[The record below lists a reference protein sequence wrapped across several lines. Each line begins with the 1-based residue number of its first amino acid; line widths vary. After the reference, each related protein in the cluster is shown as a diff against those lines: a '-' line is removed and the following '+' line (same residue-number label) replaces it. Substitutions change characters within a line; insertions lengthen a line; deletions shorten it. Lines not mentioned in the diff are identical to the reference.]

1 VAEEPPRQL
10 RRDREVNGQEVNG
23 ERASRAI
30 RSVAAAGL
38 LAAAVGCVSSSDIDG
53 LHKHISAVEKDVDVV
68 AKQSS
73 SKDEVAKLS
82 ERLAK
87 QAETLLRSNADLGT
101 KFDDLTREMQA
112 LAGKLE
118 DANRRLTQL
127 SQQIAESQPHAAS
140 SVAPGPG
147 AAPAAALVAVPAS
160 GSGSGSVAAPGAA
173 AGAAPRGGGIT
184 PADLF
189 AQSTADYQRGRY
201 ELARQGF
208 EDYAEKFPRT
218 DLSDDALYW
227 AGECWS
233 AQKKPREAIAA
244 FDKLFRSYPQ
254 SDKAPAAHLK
264 KGIAHLE
271 LGEKA
276 QAMVELNF
284 VVNQYPGSDEAKSA
298 RQRLKSLGGDSR

>member
-1 VAEEPPRQL
+1 
-10 RRDREVNGQEVNG
+10 VNR

-30 RSVAAAGL
+30 RSVAAAGV
-38 LAAAVGCVSSSDIDG
+38 LAAAVGCVSGSDIDG
-53 LHKHISAVEKDVDVV
+53 LHKHLSTVEKEVDVV

-127 SQQIAESQPHAAS
+127 SQQIAESQAHAGSAPAFAPPTAPAPGGAPAAS
-140 SVAPGPG
+140 SGPGP
-147 AAPAAALVAVPAS
+147 
-160 GSGSGSVAAPGAA
+160 VAAP
-173 AGAAPRGGGIT
+173 GAAPRGGGIT

-189 AQSTADYQRGRY
+189 AQATADYQRGRY
-201 ELARQGF
+201 DLSRQGF
-208 EDYAEKFPRT
+208 EDYVEKFPRT

-284 VVNQYPGSDEAKSA
+284 VVNQFPGSDEAKSA

>member
-1 VAEEPPRQL
+1 MNGEE
-10 RRDREVNGQEVNG
+10 VSG

-30 RSVAAAGL
+30 RCVAAAGF
-38 LAAAVGCVSSSDIDG
+38 LAAAAGCVSGTDIDG
-53 LHKHISAVEKDVDVV
+53 LHKHLSTVEKEIDVV

-73 SKDEVAKLS
+73 SKDEVARLS

-112 LAGKLE
+112 LAGRLE

-127 SQQIAESQPHAAS
+127 SQQIAESQARAATAPAGS
-140 SVAPGPG
+140 FPGSPSGSAPLIAPGPG
-147 AAPAAALVAVPAS
+147 ASSPA
-160 GSGSGSVAAPGAA
+160 GAGPPPT
-173 AGAAPRGGGIT
+173 AGAAPRGGTIT

-189 AQSTADYQRGRY
+189 AQATADYQRGRY
-201 ELARQGF
+201 DLARQGF

-233 AQKKPREAIAA
+233 AQKRPREAIAA
-244 FDKLFRSYPQ
+244 FDRLFRSYPQ

-264 KGIAHLE
+264 KGIAHTE

-284 VVNQYPGSDEAKSA
+284 VVNQFPGSDEAKSA

>member
-1 VAEEPPRQL
+1 MTRQ
-10 RRDREVNGQEVNG
+10 
-23 ERASRAI
+23 RATRAG
-30 RSVAAAGL
+30 RLVLTAGF
-38 LAAAVGCVSSSDIDG
+38 LAAVTGCVSGSDIDG
-53 LHKHISAVEKDVDVV
+53 LHKHLSTVEKEVDVV
-68 AKQSS
+68 SKQSS
-73 SKDEVAKLS
+73 SKEEIAKLS
-82 ERLAK
+82 ETLAK
-87 QAETLLRSNADLGT
+87 QAQTLLRSNADLGT

-127 SQQIAESQPHAAS
+127 SQQIAETQGH
-140 SVAPGPG
+140 
-147 AAPAAALVAVPAS
+147 APAGTVVVPPAPSPAPQAPPTS
-160 GSGSGSVAAPGAA
+160 GAAPGAGG
-173 AGAAPRGGGIT
+173 AGLAPVPAAPRGGSIT

-189 AQSTADYQRGRY
+189 AQATADYQRGRY
-201 ELARQGF
+201 DLARQGF

-233 AQKKPREAIAA
+233 AQKKPREAITS
-244 FDKLFRSYPQ
+244 FDKLFRTYPQ

-284 VVNQYPGSDEAKSA
+284 VVNQFPGSDEAKSA

>member
-1 VAEEPPRQL
+1 
-10 RRDREVNGQEVNG
+10 VNR

-30 RSVAAAGL
+30 RSVAAAGV
-38 LAAAVGCVSSSDIDG
+38 LAAAVGCVSGSDIDG
-53 LHKHISAVEKDVDVV
+53 LHKHLSTVEKEVDVV

-127 SQQIAESQPHAAS
+127 SQQIAESQAHAAS
-140 SVAPGPG
+140 APASAPPTAPAPGG
-147 AAPAAALVAVPAS
+147 APAASAGP
-160 GSGSGSVAAPGAA
+160 GPVAAP
-173 AGAAPRGGGIT
+173 GAAPRGGGIT

-189 AQSTADYQRGRY
+189 AQATADYQRGRY
-201 ELARQGF
+201 DLSRQGF
-208 EDYAEKFPRT
+208 EDYVEKFPRT

-284 VVNQYPGSDEAKSA
+284 VVNQFPGSDEAKSA

>member
-1 VAEEPPRQL
+1 
-10 RRDREVNGQEVNG
+10 VNG

-38 LAAAVGCVSSSDIDG
+38 LAAAAGCVSGSDIDG
-53 LHKHISAVEKDVDVV
+53 LHKHLSTVEKEVDVV

-112 LAGKLE
+112 LAGRLE

-127 SQQIAESQPHAAS
+127 SQQIAESQAHAGAAPAGAVTGGPFAPAS
-140 SVAPGPG
+140 APPTGPGPG
-147 AAPAAALVAVPAS
+147 AASPAGAGPAATTGAV
-160 GSGSGSVAAPGAA
+160 
-173 AGAAPRGGGIT
+173 PRGGTIT

-189 AQSTADYQRGRY
+189 AQATADYQRGRY
-201 ELARQGF
+201 DLARQGF

-233 AQKKPREAIAA
+233 AQKKPREAIAT

-284 VVNQYPGSDEAKSA
+284 VVNQFPGSDEAKSA

>member
-1 VAEEPPRQL
+1 VTRAH
-10 RRDREVNGQEVNG
+10 
-23 ERASRAI
+23 ASRAG
-30 RSVAAAGL
+30 RLALTAGFLAAAAG
-38 LAAAVGCVSSSDIDG
+38 CVSGSDIDG
-53 LHKHISAVEKDVDVV
+53 LHQHLSTVEKKVDSVS
-68 AKQSS
+68 KQSS
-73 SKDEVAKLS
+73 SKEEVAKLN
-82 ERLAK
+82 ETLAK
-87 QAETLLRSNADLGT
+87 QAQTLLRSNADLGT
-101 KFDDLTREMQA
+101 KFDDLTREMQT

-127 SQQIAESQPHAAS
+127 SQQIAETQGHPFAGAVIAPPAAS
-140 SVAPGPG
+140 SPLPQGSPSSGAGPGPG
-147 AAPAAALVAVPAS
+147 
-160 GSGSGSVAAPGAA
+160 GA
-173 AGAAPRGGGIT
+173 GTRGGIT

-189 AQSTADYQRGRY
+189 AQATADYQRGRY
-201 ELARQGF
+201 DLARQGF

-233 AQKKPREAIAA
+233 AQKKPREAIAE
-244 FDKLFRSYPQ
+244 FDKLFRAYPQ

-284 VVNQYPGSDEAKSA
+284 VVNQFPGSDEAKSA
-298 RQRLKSLGGDSR
+298 RQRLKALGGDSR

>member
-1 VAEEPPRQL
+1 
-10 RRDREVNGQEVNG
+10 VNG

-30 RSVAAAGL
+30 RSVAAAGF
-38 LAAAVGCVSSSDIDG
+38 LAAVTGCVSGSDIEG
-53 LHKHISAVEKDVDVV
+53 LHKHLSTVEKEVDAVS
-68 AKQSS
+68 KQSS
-73 SKDEVAKLS
+73 SKEEVAKLN
-82 ERLAK
+82 ETLAK
-87 QAETLLRSNADLGT
+87 QAQTLLRSNADLGT

-127 SQQIAESQPHAAS
+127 SQQIAETQGHPVAGTM
-140 SVAPGPG
+140 VAPSM
-147 AAPAAALVAVPAS
+147 PATAQTPPAS
-160 GSGSGSVAAPGAA
+160 GAALGPGGAGLAA
-173 AGAAPRGGGIT
+173 VPAAPRGGSIT

-189 AQSTADYQRGRY
+189 AQATADYQRGRY
-201 ELARQGF
+201 DLARQGF

-233 AQKKPREAIAA
+233 AQKKPREAIAS
-244 FDKLFRSYPQ
+244 FDKLFRTYPQ

-264 KGIAHLE
+264 KGISHLE

-284 VVNQYPGSDEAKSA
+284 VVNQFPGSDEAKSA

>member
-1 VAEEPPRQL
+1 VP
-10 RRDREVNGQEVNG
+10 
-23 ERASRAI
+23 
-30 RSVAAAGL
+30 
-38 LAAAVGCVSSSDIDG
+38 
-53 LHKHISAVEKDVDVV
+53 
-68 AKQSS
+68 
-73 SKDEVAKLS
+73 
-82 ERLAK
+82 
-87 QAETLLRSNADLGT
+87 
-101 KFDDLTREMQA
+101 
-112 LAGKLE
+112 
-118 DANRRLTQL
+118 
-127 SQQIAESQPHAAS
+127 
-140 SVAPGPG
+140 PGPG
-147 AAPAAALVAVPAS
+147 PAPAATSALVTVPAA
-160 GSGSGSVAAPGAA
+160 GAGPGTVAA
-173 AGAAPRGGGIT
+173 AGAAAGSATRGGGIT

-189 AQSTADYQRGRY
+189 AQATADYQRGRY
-201 ELARQGF
+201 DLSRQGF

-284 VVNQYPGSDEAKSA
+284 VVNQFPGSDEAKSA

>member
-1 VAEEPPRQL
+1 VT
-10 RRDREVNGQEVNG
+10 
-23 ERASRAI
+23 RARAT
-30 RSVAAAGL
+30 RAVRLALAAGF
-38 LAAAVGCVSSSDIDG
+38 LAAVTGCVSGTDIDG
-53 LHKHISAVEKDVDVV
+53 LHKHLSTVEKDVD
-68 AKQSS
+68 ALSKQSS
-73 SKDEVAKLS
+73 SKEEVAKLN
-82 ERLAK
+82 ETLAK
-87 QAETLLRSNADLGT
+87 QAQTLLRSNADLGT

-112 LAGKLE
+112 LAGRLE

-127 SQQIAESQPHAAS
+127 SQQIAETQGHAPPGTVILPPAS
-140 SVAPGPG
+140 SSAPQAPPG
-147 AAPAAALVAVPAS
+147 SA
-160 GSGSGSVAAPGAA
+160 AAPGA
-173 AGAAPRGGGIT
+173 GGTAPRGGSIT

-189 AQSTADYQRGRY
+189 AQATADYQRGRY
-201 ELARQGF
+201 DLARQGF

-233 AQKKPREAIAA
+233 AQKKQREAIAS
-244 FDKLFRSYPQ
+244 FDKLFRTYPQ
-254 SDKAPAAHLK
+254 SDKAAAAHLK

-284 VVNQYPGSDEAKSA
+284 VVNQFPGSDEAKSA

>member
-1 VAEEPPRQL
+1 MNR
-10 RRDREVNGQEVNG
+10 

-30 RSVAAAGL
+30 RSVAAAGV
-38 LAAAVGCVSSSDIDG
+38 LAAAVGCVSGSDIDG
-53 LHKHISAVEKDVDVV
+53 LHKHLSTVEKEVDVV

-127 SQQIAESQPHAAS
+127 SQQIAESQAHAAS
-140 SVAPGPG
+140 APAFAPPTAPAPGG
-147 AAPAAALVAVPAS
+147 APAASAGP
-160 GSGSGSVAAPGAA
+160 GPVAAP
-173 AGAAPRGGGIT
+173 GAAPRGGGIT

-189 AQSTADYQRGRY
+189 AQATADYQRGRY
-201 ELARQGF
+201 DLSRQGF
-208 EDYAEKFPRT
+208 EDYVEKFPRT
-218 DLSDDALYW
+218 DLSDDAVYW

-284 VVNQYPGSDEAKSA
+284 VVNQFPGSDEAKSA

>member
-1 VAEEPPRQL
+1 MNGE
-10 RRDREVNGQEVNG
+10 EVNGA
-23 ERASRAI
+23 RASRAI
-30 RSVAAAGL
+30 RSVAAAGF
-38 LAAAVGCVSSSDIDG
+38 LAAAVGCVSGTDIDG
-53 LHKHISAVEKDVDVV
+53 LHKHLSTVEKEVDVL

-112 LAGKLE
+112 LAGRLE

-127 SQQIAESQPHAAS
+127 SQQIAESQSHAA
-140 SVAPGPG
+140 
-147 AAPAAALVAVPAS
+147 AAPAGTTLNSPAPPAAS
-160 GSGSGSVAAPGAA
+160 APGGVPA
-173 AGAAPRGGGIT
+173 AGAGVVATTGAGTAPRGGGIT

-189 AQSTADYQRGRY
+189 AQATADYQRGRY
-201 ELARQGF
+201 DLARQGF

-218 DLSDDALYW
+218 DLSDDSVYW
-227 AGECWS
+227 AGECWA
-233 AQKKPREAIAA
+233 AQKKPREAIAS

-276 QAMVELNF
+276 QGMVELNF

>member
-1 VAEEPPRQL
+1 M
-10 RRDREVNGQEVNG
+10 NGEEVNG

-30 RSVAAAGL
+30 RSVAAAGF
-38 LAAAVGCVSSSDIDG
+38 LAAAVGCVSGSDIDG
-53 LHKHISAVEKDVDVV
+53 LHKHLSTVEKEVDVV

-82 ERLAK
+82 ERLAR

-127 SQQIAESQPHAAS
+127 SQQIAESQTHTSTAPAGTTVGNPSAPTSAPSAAS
-140 SVAPGPG
+140 ALGGTPPVG
-147 AAPAAALVAVPAS
+147 AGLA
-160 GSGSGSVAAPGAA
+160 AAPGA
-173 AGAAPRGGGIT
+173 GTAPRGGGIT

-189 AQSTADYQRGRY
+189 AQATADYQRGRY
-201 ELARQGF
+201 DLSRQGF
-208 EDYAEKFPRT
+208 EDYADKFPHT

-276 QAMVELNF
+276 QGMVELNF
-284 VVNQYPGSDEAKSA
+284 VVNQFPGSDEAKSA

>member
-1 VAEEPPRQL
+1 VTRP
-10 RRDREVNGQEVNG
+10 
-23 ERASRAI
+23 RASRAG
-30 RSVAAAGL
+30 RLALTAGI
-38 LAAAVGCVSSSDIDG
+38 LAAVTGCVSGSDIDG
-53 LHKHISAVEKDVDVV
+53 LHQHLSSVEKKVDAVS
-68 AKQSS
+68 KQSS
-73 SKDEVAKLS
+73 SKEEVAKLN
-82 ERLAK
+82 ETLAK
-87 QAETLLRSNADLGT
+87 QAQTLLRSNADLGT
-101 KFDDLTREMQA
+101 KFDDLTREMQT

-127 SQQIAESQPHAAS
+127 SQQIAESQGHAVPGSVILPPAS
-140 SVAPGPG
+140 SAPQGAAGPG
-147 AAPAAALVAVPAS
+147 AVPVPAAA
-160 GSGSGSVAAPGAA
+160 G
-173 AGAAPRGGGIT
+173 PRGGGIT

-189 AQSTADYQRGRY
+189 AQATADYQRGRY
-201 ELARQGF
+201 DLARQGF

-233 AQKKPREAIAA
+233 AQKKPREAIAE
-244 FDKLFRSYPQ
+244 FDKMFRTYPQ

-284 VVNQYPGSDEAKSA
+284 VVNQFPGSDEAKSA
-298 RQRLKSLGGDSR
+298 RQRLKALGGDSR

>member
-1 VAEEPPRQL
+1 VT
-10 RRDREVNGQEVNG
+10 REHAA
-23 ERASRAI
+23 RAVRL
-30 RSVAAAGL
+30 VAAAGF
-38 LAAAVGCVSSSDIDG
+38 LAAAVGCVSGSDIDG
-53 LHKHISAVEKDVDVV
+53 LHKHLSQVEKQVDAVS
-68 AKQSS
+68 KQSS
-73 SKDEVAKLS
+73 SKDEMAKLN
-82 ERLAK
+82 ENLGK
-87 QAETLLRSNADLGT
+87 QATTLLRSNADLGT
-101 KFDDLTREMQA
+101 KFDDLTREMQT

-127 SQQIAESQPHAAS
+127 SQQIAETQARGSAAGGTMGTS
-140 SVAPGPG
+140 PPSATVPQTPPISGVTPGPAGG
-147 AAPAAALVAVPAS
+147 ATA
-160 GSGSGSVAAPGAA
+160 
-173 AGAAPRGGGIT
+173 AAPRGGSIT

-189 AQSTADYQRGRY
+189 AQATADYQRGRY
-201 ELARQGF
+201 DLSRQGF

-244 FDKLFRSYPQ
+244 FDKLFRTYPQ

-284 VVNQYPGSDEAKSA
+284 VVNQFPGSDEAKSA

>member
-1 VAEEPPRQL
+1 MTRQL
-10 RRDREVNGQEVNG
+10 VA
-23 ERASRAI
+23 RAGRLAM
-30 RSVAAAGL
+30 AAGL
-38 LAAAVGCVSSSDIDG
+38 LAAVAGCVSGSDIDG
-53 LHKHISAVEKDVDVV
+53 LHKHLSTVEKEVDTVS
-68 AKQSS
+68 KQSS
-73 SKDEVAKLS
+73 SKDEVAKLN
-82 ERLAK
+82 EALAK
-87 QAETLLRSNADLGT
+87 QAQTLLRSNADLGT

-127 SQQIAESQPHAAS
+127 SQQIAESQGHAAPGSVILPAAS
-140 SVAPGPG
+140 S
-147 AAPAAALVAVPAS
+147 
-160 GSGSGSVAAPGAA
+160 AAPGTAA
-173 AGAAPRGGGIT
+173 SGTVPAGAGLVPAPAGPRGGGIT

-189 AQSTADYQRGRY
+189 AQATADYQRGRY
-201 ELARQGF
+201 DLARQGF

-244 FDKLFRSYPQ
+244 FDRLFRAYPQ

-284 VVNQYPGSDEAKSA
+284 VVNQFPGSDEAKSA

>member
-1 VAEEPPRQL
+1 MAEEPPRPL
-10 RRDREVNGQEVNG
+10 RRHREVNG

-38 LAAAVGCVSSSDIDG
+38 LAAAAGCVSGSDIDG
-53 LHKHISAVEKDVDVV
+53 LHKHLSTVEREVDVV

-127 SQQIAESQPHAAS
+127 SQQIAESQAHAGSAPAFAPPTAP
-140 SVAPGPG
+140 APGG
-147 AAPAAALVAVPAS
+147 APAAGAGP
-160 GSGSGSVAAPGAA
+160 GPVAAP
-173 AGAAPRGGGIT
+173 GAAPRGGGIT

-189 AQSTADYQRGRY
+189 AQATADYQRGRY
-201 ELARQGF
+201 DLSRQGF
-208 EDYAEKFPRT
+208 EDYVEKFPRT

-284 VVNQYPGSDEAKSA
+284 VVNQFPGSDEAKSA

>member
-1 VAEEPPRQL
+1 
-10 RRDREVNGQEVNG
+10 VNR

-38 LAAAVGCVSSSDIDG
+38 LAAAAGCVSGSDIDG
-53 LHKHISAVEKDVDVV
+53 LHKHLSTVEKEVDVV

-127 SQQIAESQPHAAS
+127 SQQIAESQARAAS
-140 SVAPGPG
+140 APASAFPTAPAPGG
-147 AAPAAALVAVPAS
+147 APAASAGP
-160 GSGSGSVAAPGAA
+160 GPVAAP
-173 AGAAPRGGGIT
+173 GAAPRGGGIT

-189 AQSTADYQRGRY
+189 AQATADYQRGRY
-201 ELARQGF
+201 DLSRQGF
-208 EDYAEKFPRT
+208 EDYVEKFPRT

-284 VVNQYPGSDEAKSA
+284 VVNQFPGSDEAKSA

>member
-1 VAEEPPRQL
+1 VTR
-10 RRDREVNGQEVNG
+10 
-23 ERASRAI
+23 ERAARAV
-30 RSVAAAGL
+30 RLVAAAGF
-38 LAAAVGCVSSSDIDG
+38 LAAAVGCVSGSDIDG
-53 LHKHISAVEKDVDVV
+53 LHKHLSQVEKQVDAVS
-68 AKQSS
+68 KQSS
-73 SKDEVAKLS
+73 SKDEVAKLN
-82 ERLAK
+82 ENLGK
-87 QAETLLRSNADLGT
+87 QATTLLRSNADLGT
-101 KFDDLTREMQA
+101 KFDDLTREMQT

-127 SQQIAESQPHAAS
+127 SQQIAETQARGSAAGGTTGVSPS
-140 SVAPGPG
+140 SATVPQTPPVSGVSP
-147 AAPAAALVAVPAS
+147 APA
-160 GSGSGSVAAPGAA
+160 GGAA
-173 AGAAPRGGGIT
+173 AAVPHGGSIT

-189 AQSTADYQRGRY
+189 AQATADYQRGRY
-201 ELARQGF
+201 DLSRQGF

-227 AGECWS
+227 VGECWS
-233 AQKKPREAIAA
+233 AQRKPREAIAA
-244 FDKLFRSYPQ
+244 FDKLFRTYPQ

-284 VVNQYPGSDEAKSA
+284 VVNQFPGSDEAKSA

>member
-1 VAEEPPRQL
+1 VTRQ
-10 RRDREVNGQEVNG
+10 
-23 ERASRAI
+23 RASQAGRLAL
-30 RSVAAAGL
+30 AAGI
-38 LAAAVGCVSSSDIDG
+38 LAAVAGCVSGSDIDG
-53 LHKHISAVEKDVDVV
+53 LHKHISSVEKEVDSVS
-68 AKQSS
+68 KQSS
-73 SKDEVAKLS
+73 SKEEVAKLN
-82 ERLAK
+82 ETLAK
-87 QAETLLRSNADLGT
+87 QAQTLLRSNADLGT

-127 SQQIAESQPHAAS
+127 SQQIAESQGHAPPGSVISPPAS
-140 SVAPGPG
+140 PSAPQG
-147 AAPAAALVAVPAS
+147 AA
-160 GSGSGSVAAPGAA
+160 GSGAGLAA
-173 AGAAPRGGGIT
+173 AGSAPRGGSIT

-189 AQSTADYQRGRY
+189 AQATADYQRGRY
-201 ELARQGF
+201 DLARQGF

-227 AGECWS
+227 SGECWS
-233 AQKKPREAIAA
+233 AQKKPREAIAS
-244 FDKLFRSYPQ
+244 FDKLFRTFPQ

-276 QAMVELNF
+276 QGMVELNF
-284 VVNQYPGSDEAKSA
+284 VVNQFPGSDEAKSA

>member
-1 VAEEPPRQL
+1 MNR
-10 RRDREVNGQEVNG
+10 

-38 LAAAVGCVSSSDIDG
+38 LAAAAGCVSGSDIDG
-53 LHKHISAVEKDVDVV
+53 LHTHLSTVEKEVDVV

-127 SQQIAESQPHAAS
+127 SQQIAESQAHAGSAPAFAPPTAP
-140 SVAPGPG
+140 APGG
-147 AAPAAALVAVPAS
+147 APAAGAGP
-160 GSGSGSVAAPGAA
+160 GPVAAP
-173 AGAAPRGGGIT
+173 GAAPRGGGIT
-184 PADLF
+184 PAELF
-189 AQSTADYQRGRY
+189 AQATADYQRGRY
-201 ELARQGF
+201 DLSRQGF
-208 EDYAEKFPRT
+208 EDYVEKFPRT

-227 AGECWS
+227 VGECWS

-284 VVNQYPGSDEAKSA
+284 VVNQFPGSDEAKSA